1 MPGRAG
7 GSRGS
12 APSIPYLNEARPATI
27 SSEGLSGRRGAP
39 TGAEVRVVIFKIFFV
54 KFQHIRNILN
64 IFDKNIQNIFVETF
78 LLINPYKPYNRVI

>member
-39 TGAEVRVVIFKIFFV
+39 TGAKVRVVIF
-54 KFQHIRNILN
+54 
-64 IFDKNIQNIFVETF
+64 
-78 LLINPYKPYNRVI
+78 